1 MGNTDTSPLNDWVKR
16 ELIPALSAAKEV
28 DKSLEFEVWK
38 QGMLSG
44 IALVSAQM
52 EMEQVLD
59 SDELFPGVFIAWL
72 NDKKMAGVCDD

>member
-16 ELIPALSAAKEV
+16 ELIPALSAVKEV
-28 DKSLEFEVWK
+28 DRSIECEVWR

-44 IALVSAQM
+44 IALVSAQID
-52 EMEQVLD
+52 MEQVLD

-72 NDKKMAGVCDD
+72 NDKKRAGICND

>member
-16 ELIPALSAAKEV
+16 ELIPALSAVKEA
-28 DKSLEFEVWK
+28 DRSIECEVWR

-59 SDELFPGVFIAWL
+59 SDELFPSVFIAWL
-72 NDKKMAGVCDD
+72 NDKKKAGICND